1 MDTARTG
8 PVSEGPIGNPA
19 KQFIL
24 FPLSQTKEQ
33 KMHIMNWRP
42 KNSIYPG
49 GSAENRPQG
58 TSHGRHT
65 AMDHLGNRNY
75 LASRHGSVEFD
86 VPEHAS
92 GRTHQHQLGIS
103 LLEESPLPRGNGN
116 LRAPIE
122 FQSSIEKAGNPRLFR
137 PFP

>member
-1 MDTARTG
+1 
-8 PVSEGPIGNPA
+8 
-19 KQFIL
+19 
-24 FPLSQTKEQ
+24 
-33 KMHIMNWRP
+33 
-42 KNSIYPG
+42 
-49 GSAENRPQG
+49 
-58 TSHGRHT
+58 
-65 AMDHLGNRNY
+65 MDHLGNRNY

-92 GRTHQHQLGIS
+92 GRTHQHRLGIS

-137 PFP
+137 SFP